1 MNACFVDTNIFIE
14 IFTRVGKK
22 SNSCKTLLESG
33 KNLVTSSLVI
43 SEVEWVLRSFYELPK
58 SDVSRC
64 LEKILMLDIA
74 IDNKSTLQNA
84 LHYYKN
90 NSVDWTD
97 CLNMFL
103 MKAEGVTDVYSYDKG
118 FTRFDWIKRLEP

>member
-14 IFTRVGKK
+14 IFTRLGKK
-22 SNSCKTLLESG
+22 SDSCKELLESG
-33 KNLVTSSLVI
+33 KNLATSSLVI

-58 SDVSRC
+58 NDVGRC
-64 LEKILMLDIA
+64 LEKILTLDIA

-103 MKAEGVTDVYSYDKG
+103 MKTEGITEVYSYDRG
-118 FTRFDWIKRLEP
+118 FNKFDWVKRLEP